1 MDNLNVTFP
10 VSLPILYHER
20 ITGMFVINGDGSRF
34 VIYDEG
40 TKPNMKL
47 KPLDESLLMLLP
59 LGQPEHPYT
68 TKKLIAQL
76 GMVAD
81 SKAERR
87 IRDAQSRLNL
97 KRGIFIGGGRRD
109 DGSQGIYLA
118 TTHEEAL
125 GAIEPYGKQAKT
137 MMKRYEA
144 MKKRIENGYLMQ
156 GGGQDAD

>member
-34 VIYDEG
+34 VIYDAD
-40 TKPNMKL
+40 TKATMKL
-47 KPLDESLLMLLP
+47 RPLEEKLLMLLP

-68 TKKLIAQL
+68 TKKLITQL
-76 GMVAD
+76 GMPAN
-81 SKAERR
+81 SRSERLVR
-87 IRDAQSRLNL
+87 NAQSQINL

-118 TTHEEAL
+118 TTSQEAL
-125 GAIEPYGKQAKT
+125 NAIEPYGKQAKT
-137 MMKRYEA
+137 MMKRYET
-144 MKKRIENGYLMQ
+144 MKKRIRDGYTKQ
-156 GGGQDAD
+156 RGGDNE